1 MGIMKNNIMKYFES
15 TLLCCALGLV
25 LAFSSCKTNAQ
36 ITAPVEIIEG
46 KSYYMHTV
54 EKGQTLYSLGKLY
67 KCDINEIL
75 SANPGAETSIQEGA
89 TIKIPKDK
97 SGVKGPSQVTVSGK
111 NYITHEVQKRETLFS
126 IARDYKVD
134 VNDIIAANPGVE
146 NGLKKGQVIN
156 IPSSTP
162 AAPATKP
169 EKIDQFVKHKVLPG
183 ETLFAISRQ
192 YKVPVD
198 AIMNAN
204 PGMSEALKEG
214 QIVNVP
220 TRALPNDHSVDS
232 PPTEDKPKNIDKP
245 IAIIGGGKK
254 DKYTISLM
262 LPFYA
267 DQADSLLT
275 EKDRLYRDAALQIY
289 RGIQLA
295 ADSLKKIGFNAD
307 IIVNDVIDNKT
318 SAKEAVEVKANIKA
332 DLIIGPAFKD
342 AVVEVCNLSNQTGAH
357 VVLPFPLSNK
367 SLLNTQNISKA
378 VPSDATV
385 WESMGRWVVQN
396 HGADQVILVNSKELD
411 DARQVQLFQASYKA
425 TKGDTVL
432 MVTDNGS
439 LNKALLELLSKS
451 KRNVLVVPTMDK
463 KVIAAVFEAIKNTNS
478 IVYGLDKWETY
489 EAISADNRNKYNV
502 AFPKSLYLD
511 YNEEFDQ
518 NWIETFRKKFKT
530 EPSNFAVLGYDMMLY
545 YGTGLV
551 NYGRDF
557 PNNFSNIKVNGLVGT
572 GFDYF
577 KTGSE
582 SGFENRFCK
591 IYRTEEFE
599 LKPVN

>member
-1 MGIMKNNIMKYFES
+1 MINKTMKYFES
-15 TLLCCALGLV
+15 TLLCCLLGLL
-25 LAFSSCKTNAQ
+25 LAFSSCKSNAQ
-36 ITAPVEIIEG
+36 ITAPTEVIEG

-54 EKGQTLYSLGKLY
+54 EKGQTLYSLSKLY

-89 TIKIPKDK
+89 IIKIPKDK
-97 SGVKGPSQVTVSGK
+97 SAVKGSTQVAIDGK
-111 NYITHEVQKRETLFS
+111 NYIAHEVQKRETLFS
-126 IARDYKVD
+126 ISRDYKVD
-134 VNDIIAANPGVE
+134 VNDIIAANPGAE
-146 NGLKKGQVIN
+146 NGLKKGQIIN
-156 IPSSTP
+156 IPSSPTKTANP
-162 AAPATKP
+162 KP

-192 YKVPVD
+192 YKITVE

-204 PGMSEALKEG
+204 PGISETLKEG
-214 QIVNVP
+214 QVLTIP
-220 TRALPNDHSVDS
+220 TRALPNDHSVDA
-232 PPTEDKPKNIDKP
+232 PPKEERTENTDRP
-245 IAIIGGGKK
+245 ISIIGGGKK
-254 DKYTISLM
+254 DKYVISLM

-267 DQADSLLT
+267 DQTDSLLT
-275 EKDRLYRDAALQIY
+275 EKDRLYRDAALQMY
-289 RGIQLA
+289 RGIQMA

-307 IIVNDVIDNKT
+307 IVVNDVIDTKA
-318 SAKEAVEVKANIKA
+318 SAKETLEEKTNAKA

-342 AVVEVCNLSNQTGAH
+342 AVLEVSNLSNQTGAH
-357 VVLPFPLSNK
+357 IVLPFPLSNK

-378 VPSDATV
+378 VPSDATI

-396 HGADQVILVNSKELD
+396 HATDNVILVNSKELD

-432 MVTDNGS
+432 TVTDNGS
-439 LNKALLELLSKS
+439 LSKGLIELLSKT
-451 KRNVLVVPTMDK
+451 KRNVLIVPTMDK
-463 KVIAAVFEAIKNTNS
+463 KVIASVFETIKNTNS

-489 EAISADNRNKYNV
+489 DAISVDNRNKFNV

-511 YNEEFDQ
+511 YNDPFDQ
-518 NWIETFRKKFKT
+518 HWIEAFRKKFKT

-551 NYGRDF
+551 NHGRDF
-557 PNNFSNIKVNGLVGT
+557 PNHFSQIKVSGLVGT

-582 SGFENRFCK
+582 SGFENRFCR

-599 LKPVN
+599 LKPFSNK

>member
-1 MGIMKNNIMKYFES
+1 M
-15 TLLCCALGLV
+15 L
-25 LAFSSCKTNAQ
+25 LAFSSCKSNAQ
-36 ITAPVEIIEG
+36 VTAPVEVIEG

-54 EKGQTLYSLGKLY
+54 EKGQTLYSLSKLY
-67 KCDINEIL
+67 KCEINEIL

-89 TIKIPKDK
+89 IIKIPKDK
-97 SGVKGPSQVTVSGK
+97 SAIKGPAQVTVGGK
-111 NYITHEVQKRETLFS
+111 NYTTHEVQKRETLFS

-134 VNDIIAANPGVE
+134 VNEIIAANPGVE

-156 IPSSTP
+156 IPSSALGA
-162 AAPATKP
+162 AAPKP
-169 EKIDQFVKHKVLPG
+169 EKIDQLVKHKVLPG

-192 YKVPVD
+192 YKVTVE

-204 PGMSEALKEG
+204 PGISENLKEG
-214 QIVNVP
+214 QVLNVP
-220 TRALPNDHSVDS
+220 TRALPNDHSVDI
-232 PPTEDKPKNIDKP
+232 PPTEDKPKKIDKP
-245 IAIIGGGKK
+245 ISIVGGGKK

-262 LPFYA
+262 LPFFT
-267 DQADSLLT
+267 DQADSLLS
-275 EKDRLYRDAALQIY
+275 EKDKLYRDAALQIY
-289 RGIQLA
+289 RGIQIA
-295 ADSLKKIGFNAD
+295 ADSLKKIGLNAD

-318 SAKEAVEVKANIKA
+318 SVKEALEEKSNTRA

-342 AVVEVCNLSNQTGAH
+342 AVMEVCSLSNQTGAH

-378 VPSDATV
+378 VPSDATI
-385 WESMGRWVVQN
+385 WETMGRWVVQN
-396 HGADQVILVNSKELD
+396 HGSDQIILVNSKELD
-411 DARQVQLFQASYKA
+411 DARQVQLFQASYKT

-432 MVTDNGS
+432 TVTDNGS
-439 LNKALLELLSKS
+439 LSKGLLELLSKS
-451 KRNVLVVPTMDK
+451 KRNVVVVPTMDK
-463 KVIAAVFEAIKNTNS
+463 KVIAQVFEAIKNTNS

-489 EAISADNRNKYNV
+489 DAISADNRNRYNV
-502 AFPKSLYLD
+502 SFPKSLYLD
-511 YNEEFDQ
+511 YSEEFDQ

-551 NYGRDF
+551 NFGRDF
-557 PNNFSNIKVNGLVGT
+557 PNNFSNIQVSGLVGT

-591 IYRTEEFE
+591 IYKTEEFE
-599 LKPVN
+599 LKPVTKD

>member
-1 MGIMKNNIMKYFES
+1 MKKMMMIKYFES
-15 TLLCCALGLV
+15 TLLCCVLGLL
-25 LAFSSCKTNAQ
+25 LAFSSCKSNAQ
-36 ITAPVEIIEG
+36 ITAPVEVIEG

-54 EKGQTLYSLGKLY
+54 EKGQTLYALGKLY

-89 TIKIPKDK
+89 IIKIPKEK
-97 SGVKGPSQVTVSGK
+97 SAIKGPSQVTVGGK

-134 VNDIIAANPGVE
+134 VNEIIASNPGVE
-146 NGLKKGQVIN
+146 NGLKKGQIIN
-156 IPSSTP
+156 IPSVTP
-162 AAPATKP
+162 ITSVAKP
-169 EKIDQFVKHKVLPG
+169 EKLENFVKHKVLPG

-192 YKVPVD
+192 YKVTVE

-204 PGMSEALKEG
+204 PGINENLKEG
-214 QIVNVP
+214 QVLNIP
-220 TRALPNDHSVDS
+220 TRALPNDHSVDIL
-232 PPTEDKPKNIDKP
+232 PAEEKPMNSDRP

-254 DKYTISLM
+254 EKYIVSLM
-262 LPFYA
+262 LPFYT
-267 DQADSLLT
+267 DVADSSLT
-275 EKDRLYRDAALQIY
+275 EKDKLYRDAALQIY

-295 ADSLKKIGFNAD
+295 SDSLKKIGFKAD
-307 IIVNDVIDNKT
+307 IVVNDVIDNKT
-318 SAKEAVEVKANIKA
+318 SAKVALEEKSNAKA

-342 AVVEVCNLSNQTGAH
+342 AVTEVCTISNQTGAH
-357 VVLPFPLSNK
+357 IVLPFPLSNK

-378 VPSDATV
+378 VPSDATI
-385 WESMGRWVVQN
+385 WETMGRWMVLN
-396 HGADQVILVNSKELD
+396 HGTDHIILVNSKELD

-432 MVTDNGS
+432 TVTDNGS
-439 LNKALLELLSKS
+439 LNKDLLEVLSKS
-451 KRNVLVVPTMDK
+451 KRNVVVVPTMDK
-463 KVIAAVFEAIKNTNS
+463 KVIAQVFEAIKNTNS

-489 EAISADNRNKYNV
+489 DVISADNRNKYNV
-502 AFPKSLYLD
+502 SFPKSLYLD
-511 YNEEFDQ
+511 YSEDFDQ

-557 PNNFSNIKVNGLVGT
+557 PNNFSNIQVKGLVGT

-582 SGFENRFCK
+582 SGFENRFCR
-591 IYRTEEFE
+591 IYKTEEFE
-599 LKPVN
+599 LKPVTKD